1 MRQIQ
6 VSEENIIPVLGSP
19 TRPTLGSQ
27 LFLHFLTKRNKPFTK
42 EKKSWLDHPPSRAS
56 FSPYKVW
63 LTITITITITII
75 IVIIVTFVV
84 VVVVIIFTS

>member
-42 EKKSWLDHPPSRAS
+42 ETKSWLDHPPSRAS
-56 FSPYKVW
+56 FSPYKLW
-63 LTITITITITII
+63 LTITITII